1 MCNTSLSLLH
11 KRPCFFCGSQ
21 KGHKKKPRHLFKRLG
36 QISRGSAIISQ
47 IPNEYPNQPQTSCA
61 ESKYHIED
69 QSASATLSVTFTHAV
84 CPFS

>member
-21 KGHKKKPRHLFKRLG
+21 KGIKKPRHLFKRLG
-36 QISRGSAIISQ
+36 QTSRGSAIISQ
-47 IPNEYPNQPQTSCA
+47 IPNEYQNQPQTSCA

-69 QSASATLSVTFTHAV
+69 QSAGATLSVTFTHAV
-84 CPFS
+84 HPFS

>member
-1 MCNTSLSLLH
+1 MCNTSLFSI
-11 KRPCFFCGSQ
+11 KDPVFSAEAK
-21 KGHKKKPRHLFKRLG
+21 KGIKKPRHLFKRLG
-36 QISRGSAIISQ
+36 QISGGSAIISQ

-84 CPFS
+84 RPFS